1 MTLFEKSTSMQIIPF
16 PAHYQLG
23 YHNFDFSSFS
33 RISCRQNQTLSPY
46 EKVFIL
52 LIILTAIAVPESF
65 AQETTSTTTTD
76 LPLAR
81 LHITGSKNR
90 PRTVVPLWIDC
101 YYDSGIMYFDS
112 SEGNCNVEVIVTDL
126 NSGIS
131 RIFYLSNNDSPLLI
145 NLESGTYSILYVA
158 DENEYE
164 GILNL
169 Y

>member
-1 MTLFEKSTSMQIIPF
+1 MKKFLF
-16 PAHYQLG
+16 
-23 YHNFDFSSFS
+23 
-33 RISCRQNQTLSPY
+33 C
-46 EKVFIL
+46 
-52 LIILTAIAVPESF
+52 LIILIAFAVPESF

-101 YYDSGIMYFDS
+101 YYDSGIMYFES
-112 SEGNCNVEVIVTDL
+112 SEVNCNVEVIVTDL
-126 NSGIS
+126 NSGYS
-131 RIFYLSNNDSPLLI
+131 YTFYLSNNDSPLLI
-145 NLESGTYSILYVA
+145 NLESGTYNILYVT

-164 GILNL
+164 GVLNL

>member
-1 MTLFEKSTSMQIIPF
+1 MI
-16 PAHYQLG
+16 
-23 YHNFDFSSFS
+23 FSLYLCN
-33 RISCRQNQTLSPY
+33 RNQTLSPY
-46 EKVFIL
+46 NLIKKFL
-52 LIILTAIAVPESF
+52 LCLIILIAIAVPESF

-101 YYDSGIMYFDS
+101 YYDSGIMYFES
-112 SEGNCNVEVIVTDL
+112 SEVNCNVEVIVTDL
-126 NSGIS
+126 NSGYS
-131 RIFYLSNNDSPLLI
+131 YTFYLSNNDSPLLI
-145 NLESGTYSILYVA
+145 NLESGTYNILYVT